1 MLKQTI
7 HKSIN
12 LIRKVHLCYAWL
24 QCSDRYTNDLSKFRT
39 EFVRVQSQVQCT
51 CTLLIEVIQIMTEI
65 QIPENVE
72 EETPVLWCQSKW
84 HDMTHFSSGL
94 LYMLRCWFFPPFTIC
109 GAHNI
114 RILELGKH
122 LTQEFELYNL
132 YPVFLPVTQFAR
144 IWKMRNIFN
153 CISHFLQLKKFLS
166 ES

>member
-1 MLKQTI
+1 MIWANSEQNLSGSKAKYNAHVLYWLKSYKLWQ
-7 HKSIN
+7 KF
-12 LIRKVHLCYAWL
+12 
-24 QCSDRYTNDLSKFRT
+24 KFRKMPRRKHLY
-39 EFVRVQSQVQCT
+39 FGVSQNGMIWHILAPVFYT
-51 CTLLIEVIQIMTEI
+51 C
-65 QIPENVE
+65 
-72 EETPVLWCQSKW
+72 
-84 HDMTHFSSGL
+84 SGVDFL
-94 LYMLRCWFFPPFTIC
+94 PPFTIS

-166 ES
+166 EAR